1 LGTMVVSV
9 LPETFRWALQ
19 NDSLI
24 YNAYWS
30 RLLTAA
36 ARPEPVEAA
45 WRVITPWPRP
55 DTPVEVQL
63 TAASFPGVAPT
74 VQGAAASPIRL
85 ALRQDTRLPEWS
97 TGQFW
102 PDSAGW
108 HRVALAGKAAR
119 WFYVFGGQNWLGP
132 ETALR
137 QQAAQAWLASSAT
150 PDDTEPEL
158 TRQPWPAAW
167 FFGLFLLGAGFL
179 WLEEKL

>member
-1 LGTMVVSV
+1 MVVSV

-36 ARPEPVEAA
+36 ARHEPVDAA